1 MIPGKGDFFSLFF
14 FIFYLSKCKLSLSN
28 VLINVHLSSHRL
40 MIINNLKINKNIHLA
55 SQRIATPSQ
64 DNSAASTPED
74 QLDHLVAQP
83 DDDPDYREI

>member
-1 MIPGKGDFFSLFF
+1 M
-14 FIFYLSKCKLSLSN
+14 
-28 VLINVHLSSHRL
+28 

-83 DDDPDYREI
+83 DDDPDNKEI